1 MGWISKKSS
10 FYTNGTVDR
19 KAECDDMY
27 TFDIIEDDKIVGKQT
42 VLKSAQ
48 KGSIYYAAVRQQRF
62 DKGTNIVGAVIV
74 RTSVNKREYFDFSY
88 KSMTENMAPFYYDCP
103 VGILKLLTPTEN
115 EYALQWRE
123 NCYSKI
129 EQNKNPDSLKNLPV
143 GTEIKIILPYP
154 TQNHKEGE
162 EITLIKRYRGWSS
175 KYKNWFEKG
184 TSRYF
189 SNGFLENIEPIS
201 VKKPSEINLTA

>member
-19 KAECDDMY
+19 KAECDDIY

-48 KGSIYYAAVRQQRF
+48 KGSIYYAAVRHERY
-62 DKGTNIVGAVIV
+62 DKGTNVIYGIITK
-74 RTSVNKREYFDFSY
+74 TSVRKKEYFDFSY
-88 KSMTENMAPFYYDCP
+88 KTMSEDMNPYYYECP
-103 VGILKLLTPTEN
+103 VGILKLLSPTDN
-115 EYALQWRE
+115 EYALRWRE
-123 NCYSKI
+123 KCYSKI

-154 TQNHKEGE
+154 TQHHKGGE
-162 EITLIKRYRGWSS
+162 ELTLLKRYRAGSNR
-175 KYKNWFEKG
+175 KNWFEKD
-184 TSRYF
+184 TTRYF

-201 VKKPSEINLTA
+201 VKKPLTA